1 MKLLVYKKK
10 KCVVAY
16 LLERDESF
24 SKYQSK
30 GFYEPIPLDE
40 IDDYFIEKNE
50 KGFFLIIERGIRYKN
65 LYVVDIYNTR
75 VEAESAAKILF
86 L

>member
-10 KCVVAY
+10 KSVVGY
-16 LLERDESF
+16 LHERDESF
-24 SKYQSK
+24 SKYQSN
-30 GFYEPIPLDE
+30 GFYEAIPLDE
-40 IDDYFIEKNE
+40 IDDYYIEKNE